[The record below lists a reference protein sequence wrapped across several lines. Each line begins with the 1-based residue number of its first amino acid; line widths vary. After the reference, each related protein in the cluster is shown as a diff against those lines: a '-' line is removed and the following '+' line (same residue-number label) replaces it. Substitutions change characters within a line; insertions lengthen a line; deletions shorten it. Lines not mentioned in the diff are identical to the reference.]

1 MLFWKENS
9 IINKEMKFGS
19 LFEIREKSANEISKI
34 LLTSKENSFIMK
46 QKEIM
51 LSTLNSLIMF
61 ELNKKFLLQIFKRL
75 QEKFNFVFQIF
86 DFINN

>member
-1 MLFWKENS
+1 
-9 IINKEMKFGS
+9 MKFGS

>member
-1 MLFWKENS
+1 
-9 IINKEMKFGS
+9 MKFGS

-75 QEKFNFVFQIF
+75 QGKFNFVFQIF

>member
-34 LLTSKENSFIMK
+34 LLISKENSFIRK